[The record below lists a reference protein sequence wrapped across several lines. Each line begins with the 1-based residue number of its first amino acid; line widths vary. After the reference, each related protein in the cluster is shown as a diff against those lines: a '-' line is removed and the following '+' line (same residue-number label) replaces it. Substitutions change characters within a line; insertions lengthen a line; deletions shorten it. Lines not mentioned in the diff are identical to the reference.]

1 MFKRLLELLKLKQ
14 PRQPILQQ
22 CGVSGSCSQ
31 DFEKEYKYSHTDA
44 IAFVSKLQHEDWY
57 EILDL
62 YSNQW
67 AKQQYTYLLDSNEQE
82 TPSKMIHWFRMG
94 WMRPCNYR

>member
-1 MFKRLLELLKLKQ
+1 MIRRLLELLKLKQ

-22 CGVSGSCSQ
+22 CSVSGSCLQ
-31 DFEKEYKYSHTDA
+31 NFEKEYKYSHTDG

-67 AKQQYTYLLDSNEQE
+67 VKQQYTYLLDSNEQE

-94 WMRPCNYR
+94 WTRTCNYR